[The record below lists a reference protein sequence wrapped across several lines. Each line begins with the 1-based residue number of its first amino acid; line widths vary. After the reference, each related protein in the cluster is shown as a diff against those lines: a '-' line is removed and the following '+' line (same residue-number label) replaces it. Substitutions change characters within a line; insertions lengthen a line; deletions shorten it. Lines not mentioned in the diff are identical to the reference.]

1 MKQYRILAGS
11 YADQTQDSL
20 LQCTVDF
27 EQQTF
32 RVDSGTSGLTNPSYL
47 CRRGDLLYAVE
58 ETDNGMLAV
67 LRQTEDGF
75 QLLQRCS
82 TGGATPCH
90 LVLDSENA
98 RIAVSNYAAQTNM
111 GSITVFQLDD
121 TGLICNQNTQKHT
134 GCGVNPIRQKTAHL
148 HYAQFL
154 PQGLLACDLGL
165 DQLHLYTLDGCS
177 IVSDETAMITTPGSG
192 PRHFCTLPGRSDW
205 IYVLC
210 ELDARVRVYHWENGQ
225 FQLMQTIDSLPDGTT
240 EEVRSRNIAAAIKTD
255 GSYIFVSNRG
265 TDAVTAFSIQE
276 DCLLLKEDICATGSQ
291 EPRDLLIL
299 DQYLLMGHDKGHAI
313 TAMEW
318 DPRTKKLHRLPMSL
332 TLPVR
337 PVFLMKSDG

>member
-11 YADQTQDSL
+11 YADETQDSL

-27 EQQTF
+27 EQQTI

-58 ETDNGMLAV
+58 ETDNGTLAV
-67 LRQTEDGF
+67 LQQTSKGF

-90 LVLDSENA
+90 LSLDPTGN
-98 RIAVSNYAAQTNM
+98 RIVVSNYAAQTDM
-111 GSITVFQLDD
+111 GSITVFQLDEN
-121 TGLICNQNTQKHT
+121 GLICAQDTVKHT
-134 GCGVNPIRQKTAHL
+134 GSGVDPVRQKTAHL

-165 DQLHLYTLDGCS
+165 DQLHLYTLDGHR
-177 IVSDETAMITTPGSG
+177 IVSEQPVITTTPGSG

-205 IYVLC
+205 VYVLC
-210 ELDARVRVYHWENGQ
+210 ELDARVRVYHWAGDR
-225 FQLMQTIDSLPDGTT
+225 FRLMQTIDSLPDGIGAD
-240 EEVRSRNIAAAIKTD
+240 VRAANGAAAIKTD
-255 GSYIFVSNRG
+255 GSYIFVTNRG
-265 TDAVTAFSIQE
+265 FDSVTAFSITK
-276 DCLLLKEDICATGSQ
+276 DHLLQKEDVCATGSQ

-318 DPRTKKLHRLPMSL
+318 DPQAKKLHRLPVSL
-332 TLPVR
+332 TLPVS
-337 PVFLMKSDG
+337 PVFLMKAD